1 MMKKL
6 YKYSAI
12 AAVLMSASLA
22 SCNHEEADIFD
33 QSAAHRTEEA
43 RKMYKDILLDKGGK
57 WQMEYFTTEEEHG
70 YVYLFTFRNDGTVTI
85 SGNNEFI
92 SKLTNIDSNTPS
104 YGSETS
110 LWTILSD
117 NGPVLS
123 FNSYNRIFHLFADP
137 EDIPGTERDE
147 QGYGHKGDYEFDLM
161 KYSNDT
167 LYIEGK
173 KNGAEIIMTRIAPE
187 TDDETYL
194 NEVVALADS
203 FFNAKIPTVY
213 VNLPGG
219 YRHVVLDGAS
229 QLPKFY
235 PETGDYISE
244 WEGRNAII
252 THDGFTLGHPLSL
265 RDSIDG
271 NDYSI
276 QHFIRQKDG
285 SLLCTDDNRITITAD
300 ALSKVATDRKLTWR
314 VDGGKSK
321 GELGTLF
328 NSITKEM
335 KAYNGSSL
343 NYANFGYTSYKET
356 DYFNTLFVY
365 IKMKQAGRFSV
376 ITFPYEVSV
385 IDKETFKVTFLTD
398 QFDKNTLV
406 YLSKCP
412 SLQAFVNKM
421 GSITLKCSSSSV
433 LAPITMVET
442 DAADAS
448 SYLVLNVQ

>member
-6 YKYSAI
+6 YKFSAI

-33 QSAAHRTEEA
+33 QNAAHRTEEA
-43 RKMYKDILLDKGGK
+43 RKMYKEILLDKGGK

-85 SGNNEFI
+85 SGNNEYI
-92 SKLTNIDSNTPS
+92 TKLTNIDSNVPS

-110 LWTILSD
+110 MWTILSD

-123 FNSYNRIFHLFADP
+123 FNSYNTIFHLFATP

-147 QGYGHKGDYEFDLM
+147 QGYGHSGDYEFDLM
-161 KYSNDT
+161 KFSNDT
-167 LYIEGK
+167 LYLEGK

-187 TDDETYL
+187 TDDKTYL

-203 FFNAKIPTVY
+203 FFNAKVPAVY

-219 YRHVVLDGAS
+219 YRHVVLDGAT

-235 PETGDYISE
+235 PETGDYITE
-244 WEGRNAII
+244 YVGRNAII
-252 THDGFTLGHPLSL
+252 THDGFTLGKPLTL

-271 NDYSI
+271 NDYTI

-300 ALSKVATDRKLTWR
+300 ALNKVVGDERLLWR
-314 VDGGKSK
+314 VNAADCK
-321 GELGTLF
+321 GELGTAFAGLNTGF
-328 NSITKEM
+328 

-343 NYANFGYTSYKET
+343 VHFNIGLNVLNNTKSPYTMVVRIKTKRGSYLNMSVPYTVEYIGKDEIK
-356 DYFNTLFVY
+356 FVLGEMDSN
-365 IKMKQAGRFSV
+365 MK
-376 ITFPYEVSV
+376 TF
-385 IDKETFKVTFLTD
+385 IDKVPAFQTMMNKLASSTF
-398 QFDKNTLV
+398 
-406 YLSKCP
+406 
-412 SLQAFVNKM
+412 
-421 GSITLKCSSSSV
+421 KCSSNSLIAPVNMVLTDSS
-433 LAPITMVET
+433 
-442 DAADAS
+442 DAS
-448 SYLVLNVQ
+448 SALGISIQ

>member
-6 YKYSAI
+6 YKFSAI

-33 QSAAHRTEEA
+33 QNAAHRTEEA
-43 RKMYKDILLDKGGK
+43 RKMYKEILLDKGGK

-85 SGNNEFI
+85 SGNNEYI
-92 SKLTNIDSNTPS
+92 TKLTNIDSNVPS

-110 LWTILSD
+110 MWTILSD

-123 FNSYNRIFHLFADP
+123 FNSYNTIFHLFATP

-147 QGYGHKGDYEFDLM
+147 QGYGHSGDYEFDLM
-161 KYSNDT
+161 KFSNDT
-167 LYIEGK
+167 LYLEGK

-203 FFNAKIPTVY
+203 FFNAKVPAVY

-219 YRHVVLDGAS
+219 YRHVVLDGDT

-235 PETGDYISE
+235 PETGDYITE
-244 WEGRNAII
+244 YVGRNAII
-252 THDGFTLGHPLSL
+252 THDGFTLGKPLTL

-271 NDYSI
+271 NDYTI

-300 ALSKVATDRKLTWR
+300 ALNKVVGDERLLWR
-314 VDGGKSK
+314 VNAADCK
-321 GELGTLF
+321 GELGTAFAGLNTGF
-328 NSITKEM
+328 

-343 NYANFGYTSYKET
+343 VHFNIGLNVLNNTKSPYTMVVRIKTKRGSYLNMSVPYTVEYIGKDEIK
-356 DYFNTLFVY
+356 FVLGEMDSN
-365 IKMKQAGRFSV
+365 MK
-376 ITFPYEVSV
+376 TF
-385 IDKETFKVTFLTD
+385 IDKVPAFKTMMNKLASSTF
-398 QFDKNTLV
+398 
-406 YLSKCP
+406 
-412 SLQAFVNKM
+412 
-421 GSITLKCSSSSV
+421 KCSSNSLIAPVNMVLTDSS
-433 LAPITMVET
+433 
-442 DAADAS
+442 DAS
-448 SYLVLNVQ
+448 SALGISIQ

>member
-6 YKYSAI
+6 YKFSAI

-33 QSAAHRTEEA
+33 SSAAHRTEEA
-43 RKMYKDILLDKGGK
+43 RKMYNEILLDKGGK
-57 WQMEYFTTEEEHG
+57 WQMEYFTTEQEHG
-70 YVYLFTFRNDGTVTI
+70 YVYLFTFRKDGTVTI
-85 SGNNEFI
+85 SGNNEYI
-92 SKLTNIDSNTPS
+92 TKLTNIDSNVPS

-110 LWTILSD
+110 MWTVLSD

-123 FNSYNRIFHLFADP
+123 FNSYNTIFHLFATP

-147 QGYGHKGDYEFDLM
+147 QGYGHSGDYEFDLM

-167 LYIEGK
+167 LYLEGK

-203 FFNAKIPTVY
+203 FFNAKVPAVY

-219 YRHVVLDGAS
+219 YRHVVLDGAT

-235 PETGDYISE
+235 PETGDYITE
-244 WEGRNAII
+244 YVGRNAII
-252 THDGFTLGHPLSL
+252 THDGFTLGKPLTL

-271 NDYSI
+271 NDYTI

-300 ALSKVATDRKLTWR
+300 ALNKVVGDERLLWR
-314 VDGGKSK
+314 VNAADCK
-321 GELGTLF
+321 GELGTAFAGLNTGF
-328 NSITKEM
+328 

-343 NYANFGYTSYKET
+343 VHFNIGLNVLNNTKSPYTMVVRIKTKRGSYLNMSVPYNVEYTGKDEIK
-356 DYFNTLFVY
+356 FVLGEMDNN
-365 IKMKQAGRFSV
+365 MK
-376 ITFPYEVSV
+376 TF
-385 IDKETFKVTFLTD
+385 IDKVPAFKTMMDKLASSTF
-398 QFDKNTLV
+398 
-406 YLSKCP
+406 
-412 SLQAFVNKM
+412 
-421 GSITLKCSSSSV
+421 KCSSNSLIAPVNMV
-433 LAPITMVET
+433 LT
-442 DAADAS
+442 DTSDAS
-448 SYLVLNVQ
+448 SALGISIQ

>member
-6 YKYSAI
+6 YKFSAI

-33 QSAAHRTEEA
+33 QNAAHRTEEA
-43 RKMYKDILLDKGGK
+43 RKMYKEILLDKGGK

-85 SGNNEFI
+85 SGNNEYI
-92 SKLTNIDSNTPS
+92 TKLTNIDSNVPS

-110 LWTILSD
+110 MWTILSD

-123 FNSYNRIFHLFADP
+123 FNSYNTIFHLFATP
-137 EDIPGTERDE
+137 EDIPGTERNE
-147 QGYGHKGDYEFDLM
+147 QGYGHSGDYEFDLM
-161 KYSNDT
+161 KFSNDT
-167 LYIEGK
+167 LYLEGK

-187 TDDETYL
+187 TDDKTYL

-203 FFNAKIPTVY
+203 FFNAKVPAVY

-219 YRHVVLDGAS
+219 YRHVVLDGAT

-235 PETGDYISE
+235 PETGDYITE
-244 WEGRNAII
+244 YVGRNAII
-252 THDGFTLGHPLSL
+252 THDGFTLGKPLTL

-271 NDYSI
+271 NDYTI

-300 ALSKVATDRKLTWR
+300 ALNKVVGDERLLWR
-314 VDGGKSK
+314 VNAADCK
-321 GELGTLF
+321 GELGTAFAGLNTGF
-328 NSITKEM
+328 

-343 NYANFGYTSYKET
+343 VHFNIGLNVLNNTKSPYTMVVRIKTKRGSYLNMSVPYTVEYTGKDEIK
-356 DYFNTLFVY
+356 FVLGEMDNN
-365 IKMKQAGRFSV
+365 MK
-376 ITFPYEVSV
+376 TF
-385 IDKETFKVTFLTD
+385 IDKVPAFKTMMNKLASSTF
-398 QFDKNTLV
+398 
-406 YLSKCP
+406 
-412 SLQAFVNKM
+412 
-421 GSITLKCSSSSV
+421 KCSSNSLIAPVNMVLTDSS
-433 LAPITMVET
+433 
-442 DAADAS
+442 DAS
-448 SYLVLNVQ
+448 SALGISIQ

>member
-6 YKYSAI
+6 YKFSAI

-33 QSAAHRTEEA
+33 QNAAHRTEEA
-43 RKMYKDILLDKGGK
+43 RKMYKEILLDKGGK

-85 SGNNEFI
+85 SGNNEYI
-92 SKLTNIDSNTPS
+92 TKLTNIDSNVPS

-110 LWTILSD
+110 MWTILSD

-123 FNSYNRIFHLFADP
+123 FNSYNTIFHLFATP

-147 QGYGHKGDYEFDLM
+147 QGYGHSGDYEFDLM

-167 LYIEGK
+167 LYLEGK

-203 FFNAKIPTVY
+203 FFNAKIPAVY

-219 YRHVVLDGAS
+219 YRYVVLDGATL
-229 QLPKFY
+229 LPKFY
-235 PETGDYISE
+235 PETGDYITE
-244 WEGRNAII
+244 YVGRNAII
-252 THDGFTLGHPLSL
+252 THDGFTLGKPLTL

-271 NDYSI
+271 NDYTI

-300 ALSKVATDRKLTWR
+300 ALNKVVGDERLLWR
-314 VDGGKSK
+314 VDAADCK
-321 GELGTLF
+321 GELGTAFAGLNTGF
-328 NSITKEM
+328 

-343 NYANFGYTSYKET
+343 VHFNIGLNVLNNTKSPYTMVVRIKTKRGSYLNMSVPYTVEYIGKDEIK
-356 DYFNTLFVY
+356 FVLGEMDSN
-365 IKMKQAGRFSV
+365 MK
-376 ITFPYEVSV
+376 TF
-385 IDKETFKVTFLTD
+385 IDKVPAFKTMMNKLASSTF
-398 QFDKNTLV
+398 
-406 YLSKCP
+406 
-412 SLQAFVNKM
+412 
-421 GSITLKCSSSSV
+421 KCSSNSLIAPVNMV
-433 LAPITMVET
+433 LT
-442 DAADAS
+442 DSGDAS
-448 SYLVLNVQ
+448 SALGISIQ

>member
-6 YKYSAI
+6 YKFSAI

-33 QSAAHRTEEA
+33 QNAAHRTEEA
-43 RKMYKDILLDKGGK
+43 RKMYKEILLDKGGK

-85 SGNNEFI
+85 SGNNEYI
-92 SKLTNIDSNTPS
+92 TKLTNIDSNVPS

-110 LWTILSD
+110 MWTILSD

-123 FNSYNRIFHLFADP
+123 FNSYNTIFHLFATP

-147 QGYGHKGDYEFDLM
+147 QGYGHSGDYEFDLM
-161 KYSNDT
+161 KFSNDT
-167 LYIEGK
+167 LYLEGK

-187 TDDETYL
+187 TDDKTYL

-203 FFNAKIPTVY
+203 FFNAKVPAVY

-219 YRHVVLDGAS
+219 YRHVVLDGAT

-235 PETGDYISE
+235 PETGDYITE
-244 WEGRNAII
+244 YVGRNAII
-252 THDGFTLGHPLSL
+252 THDGFTLGKPLTL

-271 NDYSI
+271 NDYTI

-300 ALSKVATDRKLTWR
+300 ALNKVVGDERLLWR
-314 VDGGKSK
+314 VNAADCK
-321 GELGTLF
+321 GELGTAFAGLNTGF
-328 NSITKEM
+328 

-343 NYANFGYTSYKET
+343 VHFNIGLNVLNNTKSPYTMVVRIKTKRGSYLNMSVPYTVEYTGKDEIK
-356 DYFNTLFVY
+356 FVLGEMDSN
-365 IKMKQAGRFSV
+365 MK
-376 ITFPYEVSV
+376 TF
-385 IDKETFKVTFLTD
+385 IDKVPAFQTMMNKLASSTF
-398 QFDKNTLV
+398 
-406 YLSKCP
+406 
-412 SLQAFVNKM
+412 
-421 GSITLKCSSSSV
+421 KCSSNSLIAPVNMVLTDSS
-433 LAPITMVET
+433 
-442 DAADAS
+442 DAS
-448 SYLVLNVQ
+448 SALGISIQ

>member
-6 YKYSAI
+6 YKFSAI

-33 QSAAHRTEEA
+33 QNAAHRTEEA
-43 RKMYKDILLDKGGK
+43 RKMYKEILLDKGGK

-85 SGNNEFI
+85 SGNNEYI
-92 SKLTNIDSNTPS
+92 TKLTNIDSNVPS

-110 LWTILSD
+110 MWTILSD

-123 FNSYNRIFHLFADP
+123 FNSYNTIFHLFATP

-147 QGYGHKGDYEFDLM
+147 QGYGHSGDYEFDLM
-161 KYSNDT
+161 KFSNDT
-167 LYIEGK
+167 LYLEGK

-187 TDDETYL
+187 IDDETYL
-194 NEVVALADS
+194 NEVVALAYS
-203 FFNAKIPTVY
+203 FFNAKVPAVY

-219 YRHVVLDGAS
+219 YRHVVLDGAT

-235 PETGDYISE
+235 PETGDYITE
-244 WEGRNAII
+244 YVGRNAII
-252 THDGFTLGHPLSL
+252 THDGFTLGKPLTL

-271 NDYSI
+271 NDYTI

-300 ALSKVATDRKLTWR
+300 ALNKVVGDERLLWR
-314 VDGGKSK
+314 VNAADCK
-321 GELGTLF
+321 GELGTAFAGLNTGF
-328 NSITKEM
+328 

-343 NYANFGYTSYKET
+343 VHFNIGLNVLNNTKSPYTMVVRIKTKRGSYLNMSVPYTVEYIGKDEIK
-356 DYFNTLFVY
+356 FVLGEMDSN
-365 IKMKQAGRFSV
+365 MK
-376 ITFPYEVSV
+376 TF
-385 IDKETFKVTFLTD
+385 IDKVPAFQTMMNKLASSTF
-398 QFDKNTLV
+398 
-406 YLSKCP
+406 
-412 SLQAFVNKM
+412 
-421 GSITLKCSSSSV
+421 KCSSNSLIAPVNMVLTDSS
-433 LAPITMVET
+433 
-442 DAADAS
+442 DAS
-448 SYLVLNVQ
+448 SALGISIQ

>member
-1 MMKKL
+1 MKKL
-6 YKYSAI
+6 YKFSAI

-85 SGNNEFI
+85 SGNNEYI
-92 SKLTNIDSNTPS
+92 SKLTDIDAAYPTF
-104 YGSETS
+104 GSETS

-123 FNSYNRIFHLFADP
+123 FNSYNPIFHLFADP
-137 EDIPGTERDE
+137 EDIPDTERDE
-147 QGYGHKGDYEFDLM
+147 QGYGHSGDYEFDLM

-167 LYIEGK
+167 IYLEGK
-173 KNGAEIIMTRIAPE
+173 KNGADIIMTRIAPE
-187 TDDETYL
+187 TDDKTYL

-203 FFNAKIPTVY
+203 FFNAKVPAVY

-219 YRHVVLDGAS
+219 YRHVVLDGAT

-235 PETGDYISE
+235 PETGDYITE
-244 WEGRNAII
+244 YVGRNAII
-252 THDGFTLGHPLSL
+252 THDGFTLGKPLTL

-271 NDYSI
+271 NDYTI

-300 ALSKVATDRKLTWR
+300 ALNKVVGDERLLWR
-314 VDGGKSK
+314 VNAADCK
-321 GELGTLF
+321 GELGTAFAGLNTGF
-328 NSITKEM
+328 

-343 NYANFGYTSYKET
+343 VHFNIGLNVLNNTKSPYTMVVRIKTKRGSYLNMSVPYTVEYIGKDEIK
-356 DYFNTLFVY
+356 FVLGEMDSN
-365 IKMKQAGRFSV
+365 MK
-376 ITFPYEVSV
+376 TF
-385 IDKETFKVTFLTD
+385 IDKVPAFKTMMNKLASSTF
-398 QFDKNTLV
+398 
-406 YLSKCP
+406 
-412 SLQAFVNKM
+412 
-421 GSITLKCSSSSV
+421 KCSSNSLIAPVNMVLTDSS
-433 LAPITMVET
+433 
-442 DAADAS
+442 DAS
-448 SYLVLNVQ
+448 SALGISIQ

>member
-6 YKYSAI
+6 YKFSAI

-33 QSAAHRTEEA
+33 QNAAHRTEEA
-43 RKMYKDILLDKGGK
+43 RKMYKEILLDKGGK

-85 SGNNEFI
+85 SGNNEYI
-92 SKLTNIDSNTPS
+92 TKLTNIDSNVPS

-110 LWTILSD
+110 MWTILSD

-123 FNSYNRIFHLFADP
+123 FNSYNTIFHLFATP

-147 QGYGHKGDYEFDLM
+147 QGYGHSGDYEFDLM
-161 KYSNDT
+161 KFSNDT
-167 LYIEGK
+167 LYLEGK

-203 FFNAKIPTVY
+203 FFNAKIPAVY

-219 YRHVVLDGAS
+219 YRHVVLDGAT

-235 PETGDYISE
+235 PETGDYITE
-244 WEGRNAII
+244 YVGRNAII
-252 THDGFTLGHPLSL
+252 THDGFTLGKPLTL

-271 NDYSI
+271 NDYTI

-300 ALSKVATDRKLTWR
+300 ALNKVVGDERLLWR
-314 VDGGKSK
+314 VNAADCK
-321 GELGTLF
+321 GELGTAFAGLNTGF
-328 NSITKEM
+328 

-343 NYANFGYTSYKET
+343 V
-356 DYFNTLFVY
+356 YFNIGLNVLNNTKSPYTMVVRIKTKRGSYLNMSVPYTVEYIGKDEIKFVLGEMDSN
-365 IKMKQAGRFSV
+365 MK
-376 ITFPYEVSV
+376 TF
-385 IDKETFKVTFLTD
+385 IDKVPAFKTMMNKLASSTF
-398 QFDKNTLV
+398 
-406 YLSKCP
+406 
-412 SLQAFVNKM
+412 
-421 GSITLKCSSSSV
+421 KCSSNSLIAPVNMVLTDSS
-433 LAPITMVET
+433 
-442 DAADAS
+442 DAS
-448 SYLVLNVQ
+448 SALGISIQ

>member
-6 YKYSAI
+6 YKFSAI

-33 QSAAHRTEEA
+33 QNAAHRTEEA
-43 RKMYKDILLDKGGK
+43 RKMYKEILLDKGGK

-85 SGNNEFI
+85 SGNNEYI
-92 SKLTNIDSNTPS
+92 TKLTNIDSNVPS

-110 LWTILSD
+110 MWTLLSD

-123 FNSYNRIFHLFADP
+123 FNSYNTIFHLFATP

-147 QGYGHKGDYEFDLM
+147 QGYGHSGDYEFDLM

-167 LYIEGK
+167 LYLEGK

-203 FFNAKIPTVY
+203 FFNAKVPAVY

-219 YRHVVLDGAS
+219 YRHVVLDGAT

-235 PETGDYISE
+235 PETGDYITE
-244 WEGRNAII
+244 YVGRNAII
-252 THDGFTLGHPLSL
+252 THDGFTLGKPLTL

-271 NDYSI
+271 NDYTI

-300 ALSKVATDRKLTWR
+300 ALNKVVGDERLLWR
-314 VDGGKSK
+314 VNAADCK
-321 GELGTLF
+321 GELGTAFAGLNTGF
-328 NSITKEM
+328 

-343 NYANFGYTSYKET
+343 VHFNIGLNVLNNTKSPYTMVVRIKTKRGSYLNMSVPYTVEYIGKDEIK
-356 DYFNTLFVY
+356 FVLGEMDNN
-365 IKMKQAGRFSV
+365 MK
-376 ITFPYEVSV
+376 TF
-385 IDKETFKVTFLTD
+385 IDKVPAFKTMMNKLASSTF
-398 QFDKNTLV
+398 
-406 YLSKCP
+406 
-412 SLQAFVNKM
+412 
-421 GSITLKCSSSSV
+421 KCSSNSLIAPVNMV
-433 LAPITMVET
+433 LT
-442 DAADAS
+442 DSGDAS
-448 SYLVLNVQ
+448 SALGISIQ

>member
-6 YKYSAI
+6 YKFSAI

-33 QSAAHRTEEA
+33 QNAAHRTEEA
-43 RKMYKDILLDKGGK
+43 RKMYKEILLDKGGK

-85 SGNNEFI
+85 SGNNEYI
-92 SKLTNIDSNTPS
+92 TKLTNIDSNVPS

-110 LWTILSD
+110 MWTILSD

-123 FNSYNRIFHLFADP
+123 FNSYNTIFHLFATP

-147 QGYGHKGDYEFDLM
+147 QGYGHSGDYEFDLM
-161 KYSNDT
+161 KFSNDT
-167 LYIEGK
+167 LYLEGK

-187 TDDETYL
+187 TDDKTYL

-203 FFNAKIPTVY
+203 FFNAKVPAVY

-219 YRHVVLDGAS
+219 YRHVVLDGAT

-235 PETGDYISE
+235 PETGDYITE
-244 WEGRNAII
+244 YVGRNAII
-252 THDGFTLGHPLSL
+252 THDGFTLGKPLTL

-271 NDYSI
+271 NDYTI

-300 ALSKVATDRKLTWR
+300 ALNKVVGDERLLWR
-314 VDGGKSK
+314 VNAADCK
-321 GELGTLF
+321 GELGTAFAGLNTGF
-328 NSITKEM
+328 

-343 NYANFGYTSYKET
+343 VHFNIGLNVLNNTKSPYTMVVRIKTKRGSYLNMSVPYTVEYIGKDEIK
-356 DYFNTLFVY
+356 FVLGEMDNN
-365 IKMKQAGRFSV
+365 MK
-376 ITFPYEVSV
+376 TF
-385 IDKETFKVTFLTD
+385 IDKVPAFKTMMNKLASSTF
-398 QFDKNTLV
+398 
-406 YLSKCP
+406 
-412 SLQAFVNKM
+412 
-421 GSITLKCSSSSV
+421 KCSSNSLIAPVNMVLTDSS
-433 LAPITMVET
+433 
-442 DAADAS
+442 DAS
-448 SYLVLNVQ
+448 SALGISIQ

>member
-6 YKYSAI
+6 YKFSAI

-33 QSAAHRTEEA
+33 QNAAHRTEEA
-43 RKMYKDILLDKGGK
+43 RKMYKEILLDKGGK

-85 SGNNEFI
+85 SGNNEYI
-92 SKLTNIDSNTPS
+92 TKLTNIDSNVPS

-110 LWTILSD
+110 MWTILSD

-123 FNSYNRIFHLFADP
+123 FNSYNTIFHLFATP

-147 QGYGHKGDYEFDLM
+147 QGYGHSGDYEFDLM
-161 KYSNDT
+161 KFSNDT
-167 LYIEGK
+167 LYLEGK
-173 KNGAEIIMTRIAPE
+173 KNGAEIIMTRIASE
-187 TDDETYL
+187 IDDETYL

-203 FFNAKIPTVY
+203 FFNAKVPAVY

-219 YRHVVLDGAS
+219 YRHVVLDGAT

-235 PETGDYISE
+235 PETGDYITE
-244 WEGRNAII
+244 YVGRNAII
-252 THDGFTLGHPLSL
+252 THDGFTLGKPLTL

-271 NDYSI
+271 NDYTI

-300 ALSKVATDRKLTWR
+300 ALNKVVGDERLLWR
-314 VDGGKSK
+314 VNAADCK
-321 GELGTLF
+321 GELGTAFAGLNTGF
-328 NSITKEM
+328 

-343 NYANFGYTSYKET
+343 VHFNIGLNVLNNTKSPYTMVVRIKTKRGSYLNMSVPYTVEYIGKDEIK
-356 DYFNTLFVY
+356 FVLGEMDSN
-365 IKMKQAGRFSV
+365 MK
-376 ITFPYEVSV
+376 TF
-385 IDKETFKVTFLTD
+385 IDKVPAFKTMMNKLASSTF
-398 QFDKNTLV
+398 
-406 YLSKCP
+406 
-412 SLQAFVNKM
+412 
-421 GSITLKCSSSSV
+421 KCSSNSLIAPVNMVLTDSS
-433 LAPITMVET
+433 
-442 DAADAS
+442 DAS
-448 SYLVLNVQ
+448 SALGISIQ

>member
-6 YKYSAI
+6 YKFSAI

-33 QSAAHRTEEA
+33 QNAAHRTEEA
-43 RKMYKDILLDKGGK
+43 RKMYKEILLDKGGK
-57 WQMEYFTTEEEHG
+57 WQMEYFTTEQEHG

-85 SGNNEFI
+85 SGNNEYI
-92 SKLTNIDSNTPS
+92 TKLTNIDSNVPS

-110 LWTILSD
+110 MWTILSD

-123 FNSYNRIFHLFADP
+123 FNSYNTIFHLFATP

-147 QGYGHKGDYEFDLM
+147 QGYGHSGDYEFDLM
-161 KYSNDT
+161 KFSNDT
-167 LYIEGK
+167 LYLEGK

-187 TDDETYL
+187 TDDKTYL

-203 FFNAKIPTVY
+203 FFNAKVPAVY

-219 YRHVVLDGAS
+219 YRHVVLDGAT

-235 PETGDYISE
+235 PETGDYITE
-244 WEGRNAII
+244 YVGRNAII
-252 THDGFTLGHPLSL
+252 THDGFTLGKPLTL

-271 NDYSI
+271 NDYTI

-300 ALSKVATDRKLTWR
+300 ALNKVVGDERLLWR
-314 VDGGKSK
+314 VNAADCK
-321 GELGTLF
+321 GELGTAFAGLNTGF
-328 NSITKEM
+328 

-343 NYANFGYTSYKET
+343 VHFNIGLNVLNNTKSPYTMVVRIKTKRGSYLNMSVPYTVEYIGKDEIK
-356 DYFNTLFVY
+356 FVLGEMDSN
-365 IKMKQAGRFSV
+365 MK
-376 ITFPYEVSV
+376 TF
-385 IDKETFKVTFLTD
+385 IDKVPAFQTMMNKLASSTF
-398 QFDKNTLV
+398 
-406 YLSKCP
+406 
-412 SLQAFVNKM
+412 
-421 GSITLKCSSSSV
+421 KCSSNSLIAPVNMVLTDSS
-433 LAPITMVET
+433 
-442 DAADAS
+442 DAS
-448 SYLVLNVQ
+448 SALGISIQ

>member
-6 YKYSAI
+6 YKFSAI

-33 QSAAHRTEEA
+33 QNAAHRTEEA
-43 RKMYKDILLDKGGK
+43 RKMYKEILLDKGGK

-85 SGNNEFI
+85 SGNNEYI
-92 SKLTNIDSNTPS
+92 TKLTNIDSNVPS

-110 LWTILSD
+110 MWTILSD

-123 FNSYNRIFHLFADP
+123 FNSYNTIFHLFATP

-147 QGYGHKGDYEFDLM
+147 QGYGHSGDYEFDLM

-167 LYIEGK
+167 LYLEGK

-203 FFNAKIPTVY
+203 FFNAKIPAVY

-219 YRHVVLDGAS
+219 YRHVVLDGAT

-235 PETGDYISE
+235 PETGDYITE
-244 WEGRNAII
+244 YVGRNAII
-252 THDGFTLGHPLSL
+252 THDGFTLGKPLTL

-271 NDYSI
+271 NDYTI

-285 SLLCTDDNRITITAD
+285 SLLCTDDKRITITAD
-300 ALSKVATDRKLTWR
+300 ALNKVVGDERLLWR
-314 VDGGKSK
+314 VDAADCK
-321 GELGTLF
+321 GELGTAFAGLNTGF
-328 NSITKEM
+328 

-343 NYANFGYTSYKET
+343 VHFNIGLNVLNNTKSPYTMVVRIKTKRGSYLNMSVPYTVEYIGKDEIK
-356 DYFNTLFVY
+356 FVLGEMDSN
-365 IKMKQAGRFSV
+365 MK
-376 ITFPYEVSV
+376 TF
-385 IDKETFKVTFLTD
+385 IDKVPAFKTMMNKLASSTF
-398 QFDKNTLV
+398 
-406 YLSKCP
+406 
-412 SLQAFVNKM
+412 
-421 GSITLKCSSSSV
+421 KCSSNSLIAPVNMV
-433 LAPITMVET
+433 LT
-442 DAADAS
+442 DSGDAS
-448 SYLVLNVQ
+448 SALGISIQ

>member
-6 YKYSAI
+6 YKFSAI

-33 QSAAHRTEEA
+33 QNAAHRTEEA
-43 RKMYKDILLDKGGK
+43 RKMYKEILLDKGGK

-70 YVYLFTFRNDGTVTI
+70 YVYLFSFRNDGTVTI
-85 SGNNEFI
+85 SGNNEYI
-92 SKLTNIDSNTPS
+92 TKLTNIDSNVPS

-110 LWTILSD
+110 MWTILSD

-123 FNSYNRIFHLFADP
+123 FNSYNTIFHLFATP

-147 QGYGHKGDYEFDLM
+147 QGYGHSGDYEFDLM
-161 KYSNDT
+161 KFSNDT
-167 LYIEGK
+167 LYLEGK

-187 TDDETYL
+187 IDDETYL

-203 FFNAKIPTVY
+203 FFNAKVPAVY

-219 YRHVVLDGAS
+219 YRHVVLDGAT

-235 PETGDYISE
+235 PETGDYITE
-244 WEGRNAII
+244 YVGRNAII
-252 THDGFTLGHPLSL
+252 THDGFTLGKPLTL

-271 NDYSI
+271 NDYTI

-300 ALSKVATDRKLTWR
+300 ALNKVVGDERLLWR
-314 VDGGKSK
+314 VNAADCK
-321 GELGTLF
+321 GELGTAFAGLNTGF
-328 NSITKEM
+328 

-343 NYANFGYTSYKET
+343 VHFNIGLNVLNNTKSPYTMVVRIKTKRGSYLNMSVPYTVEYIGKDEIK
-356 DYFNTLFVY
+356 FVLGEMDSN
-365 IKMKQAGRFSV
+365 MK
-376 ITFPYEVSV
+376 TF
-385 IDKETFKVTFLTD
+385 IDKVPAFKTMMNKLASSTF
-398 QFDKNTLV
+398 
-406 YLSKCP
+406 
-412 SLQAFVNKM
+412 
-421 GSITLKCSSSSV
+421 KCSSNSLIAPVNMVLTDSS
-433 LAPITMVET
+433 
-442 DAADAS
+442 DAS
-448 SYLVLNVQ
+448 SALGISIQ

>member
-6 YKYSAI
+6 YKFSAI
-12 AAVLMSASLA
+12 ATVLMSASLA

-33 QSAAHRTEEA
+33 QNAAHRTEEA
-43 RKMYKDILLDKGGK
+43 RKMYKEILLDKGGK

-85 SGNNEFI
+85 SGNNEYI
-92 SKLTNIDSNTPS
+92 TKLTNIDSNVPS

-110 LWTILSD
+110 MWTILSD

-123 FNSYNRIFHLFADP
+123 FNSYNTIFHLFATP

-147 QGYGHKGDYEFDLM
+147 QGYGHSGDYEFDLM
-161 KYSNDT
+161 KFSNDT
-167 LYIEGK
+167 LYLEGK

-187 TDDETYL
+187 TDDKTYL

-203 FFNAKIPTVY
+203 FFNAKVPAVY

-219 YRHVVLDGAS
+219 YRHVVLDGAT

-235 PETGDYISE
+235 PETGDYITE
-244 WEGRNAII
+244 YVGRNAII
-252 THDGFTLGHPLSL
+252 THDGFTLGKPLTL

-271 NDYSI
+271 NDYTI

-300 ALSKVATDRKLTWR
+300 ALNKVVGDERLLWR
-314 VDGGKSK
+314 VNAADCK
-321 GELGTLF
+321 GELGTAFAGLNTGF
-328 NSITKEM
+328 

-343 NYANFGYTSYKET
+343 VHFNIGLNVLNNTKSPYTMVVRIKTKRGSYLNMSVPYTVEYIGKDEIK
-356 DYFNTLFVY
+356 FVLGEMDNN
-365 IKMKQAGRFSV
+365 MK
-376 ITFPYEVSV
+376 TF
-385 IDKETFKVTFLTD
+385 IDKVPAFKTMMNKLASSTF
-398 QFDKNTLV
+398 
-406 YLSKCP
+406 
-412 SLQAFVNKM
+412 
-421 GSITLKCSSSSV
+421 KCSSNSLIAPVNMV
-433 LAPITMVET
+433 LT
-442 DAADAS
+442 DSGDAS
-448 SYLVLNVQ
+448 SALGISIQ

>member
-6 YKYSAI
+6 YKFSAI

-33 QSAAHRTEEA
+33 QNAAHRTEEA
-43 RKMYKDILLDKGGK
+43 RKMYKEILLDKGGK

-123 FNSYNRIFHLFADP
+123 FNSYNRIFHLFATP

-147 QGYGHKGDYEFDLM
+147 QGYGHSGDYEFDLM

-167 LYIEGK
+167 LYLEGK

-203 FFNAKIPTVY
+203 FFNAKVPAVY

-219 YRHVVLDGAS
+219 YRHVVLDGAT

-235 PETGDYISE
+235 PETGDYITE
-244 WEGRNAII
+244 YVGRNAII
-252 THDGFTLGHPLSL
+252 THDGFTLGKPLTL

-271 NDYSI
+271 NDYTI

-300 ALSKVATDRKLTWR
+300 ALNKVVGDERLLWR
-314 VDGGKSK
+314 VNAADCK
-321 GELGTLF
+321 GELGTAFAGLNTGF
-328 NSITKEM
+328 

-343 NYANFGYTSYKET
+343 V
-356 DYFNTLFVY
+356 YFNIGLNVLNNTKSPYTMVVRIKTKRGSYLNMSVPYTVEYIGKDEIKFVLGEMDNN
-365 IKMKQAGRFSV
+365 MK
-376 ITFPYEVSV
+376 TF
-385 IDKETFKVTFLTD
+385 IDKVPAFKTMMDKLASSTF
-398 QFDKNTLV
+398 
-406 YLSKCP
+406 
-412 SLQAFVNKM
+412 
-421 GSITLKCSSSSV
+421 KCSSNSLIAPVNMV
-433 LAPITMVET
+433 LT
-442 DAADAS
+442 DTSDAS
-448 SYLVLNVQ
+448 SALGISIQ

>member
-6 YKYSAI
+6 YKFSAI

-33 QSAAHRTEEA
+33 QNAAHRTEEA
-43 RKMYKDILLDKGGK
+43 RKMYKEILLDKGGK

-85 SGNNEFI
+85 SGNNEYI
-92 SKLTNIDSNTPS
+92 TKLTNIDSNVPS

-110 LWTILSD
+110 MWTILSD

-123 FNSYNRIFHLFADP
+123 FNSYNTIFHLFATP

-147 QGYGHKGDYEFDLM
+147 QGYGHSGDYEFDLM
-161 KYSNDT
+161 KFSNDT
-167 LYIEGK
+167 LYLEGK

-203 FFNAKIPTVY
+203 FFNAKVPAVY

-219 YRHVVLDGAS
+219 YRHVVLDGAT

-235 PETGDYISE
+235 PETGDYITE
-244 WEGRNAII
+244 YVGRNAII
-252 THDGFTLGHPLSL
+252 THDGFTLGKPLTL

-271 NDYSI
+271 NDYTI

-300 ALSKVATDRKLTWR
+300 ALNKVVGDERLLWR
-314 VDGGKSK
+314 VNAADCK
-321 GELGTLF
+321 GELGTAFAGLNTGF
-328 NSITKEM
+328 

-343 NYANFGYTSYKET
+343 VHFNIGLNVLNNTKSPYTMVVRIKTKRGSYLNMSVPYTVEYIGKDEIK
-356 DYFNTLFVY
+356 FVLGEMDSN
-365 IKMKQAGRFSV
+365 MK
-376 ITFPYEVSV
+376 TF
-385 IDKETFKVTFLTD
+385 IDKVPAFKTMMDKLASSTF
-398 QFDKNTLV
+398 
-406 YLSKCP
+406 
-412 SLQAFVNKM
+412 
-421 GSITLKCSSSSV
+421 KCSSNSLIAPVNMVLTDSS
-433 LAPITMVET
+433 
-442 DAADAS
+442 DAS
-448 SYLVLNVQ
+448 SALGISIQ

>member
-6 YKYSAI
+6 YKFSAI
-12 AAVLMSASLA
+12 ATVLMSASLA

-33 QSAAHRTEEA
+33 QNAAHRTEEA
-43 RKMYKDILLDKGGK
+43 RKMYKEILLDKGGK

-85 SGNNEFI
+85 SGNNEYI
-92 SKLTNIDSNTPS
+92 TKLTNIDSNVPS

-110 LWTILSD
+110 MWTILSD

-123 FNSYNRIFHLFADP
+123 FNSYNTIFHLFATP

-147 QGYGHKGDYEFDLM
+147 QGYGHSGDYEFDLM
-161 KYSNDT
+161 KFSNDT
-167 LYIEGK
+167 LYLEGK

-203 FFNAKIPTVY
+203 FFNAKVPAVY

-219 YRHVVLDGAS
+219 YRHVVLDGAT

-235 PETGDYISE
+235 PETGDYITE
-244 WEGRNAII
+244 YVGRNAII
-252 THDGFTLGHPLSL
+252 THDGFTLGKPLTL

-271 NDYSI
+271 NDYTI

-300 ALSKVATDRKLTWR
+300 ALNKVVGDERLLWR
-314 VDGGKSK
+314 VNAADCK
-321 GELGTLF
+321 GELGTAFAGLNTGF
-328 NSITKEM
+328 

-343 NYANFGYTSYKET
+343 VHFNIGLNVLNNTKSPYTMVVRIKTKRGSYLNMSVPYTVEYIGKDEIK
-356 DYFNTLFVY
+356 FVLGEMDSN
-365 IKMKQAGRFSV
+365 MK
-376 ITFPYEVSV
+376 TF
-385 IDKETFKVTFLTD
+385 IDKVPAFQTMMNKLASSTF
-398 QFDKNTLV
+398 
-406 YLSKCP
+406 
-412 SLQAFVNKM
+412 
-421 GSITLKCSSSSV
+421 KCSSNSLIAPVNMVLTDSS
-433 LAPITMVET
+433 
-442 DAADAS
+442 DAS
-448 SYLVLNVQ
+448 SALGISIQ

>member
-6 YKYSAI
+6 YKFSAI

-33 QSAAHRTEEA
+33 QNAAHRTEEA
-43 RKMYKDILLDKGGK
+43 RKMYKEILLDKGGK

-85 SGNNEFI
+85 SGNNEYI
-92 SKLTNIDSNTPS
+92 TKLTNIDSNVPS

-110 LWTILSD
+110 MWTILSD

-123 FNSYNRIFHLFADP
+123 FNSYNTIFHLFATP

-147 QGYGHKGDYEFDLM
+147 QGYGHSGDYEFDLM
-161 KYSNDT
+161 KFSNDT
-167 LYIEGK
+167 LYLEGK

-187 TDDETYL
+187 TDDKTYL

-203 FFNAKIPTVY
+203 FFNAKVPAVY

-219 YRHVVLDGAS
+219 YRHVVLDGAT

-235 PETGDYISE
+235 PETGDYITE
-244 WEGRNAII
+244 YVGRNAII
-252 THDGFTLGHPLSL
+252 THDGFTLGKPLTL

-271 NDYSI
+271 NDYTI

-300 ALSKVATDRKLTWR
+300 ALNKVVGDERLLWR
-314 VDGGKSK
+314 VNAADCK
-321 GELGTLF
+321 GELGTAFAGLNTGF
-328 NSITKEM
+328 

-343 NYANFGYTSYKET
+343 V
-356 DYFNTLFVY
+356 YFNIGLNVLNNTKSPYTMVVRIKTKRGSYLNMSVPYTVEYIGKDEIKFVLGEMDSN
-365 IKMKQAGRFSV
+365 MK
-376 ITFPYEVSV
+376 TF
-385 IDKETFKVTFLTD
+385 IDKVPAFKTMMNKLASSTF
-398 QFDKNTLV
+398 
-406 YLSKCP
+406 
-412 SLQAFVNKM
+412 
-421 GSITLKCSSSSV
+421 KCSSNSLIAPVNMV
-433 LAPITMVET
+433 LT
-442 DAADAS
+442 DSGDAS
-448 SYLVLNVQ
+448 SALGISIQ

>member
-6 YKYSAI
+6 YKFSAI

-33 QSAAHRTEEA
+33 QNAAHRTEEA
-43 RKMYKDILLDKGGK
+43 RKMYKEILLDKGGK

-85 SGNNEFI
+85 SGNNEYI
-92 SKLTNIDSNTPS
+92 TKLTNIDSNVPS

-110 LWTILSD
+110 MWTILSD

-123 FNSYNRIFHLFADP
+123 FNSYNTIFHLFATP

-147 QGYGHKGDYEFDLM
+147 QGYGHSGDYEFDLM
-161 KYSNDT
+161 KFSNDT
-167 LYIEGK
+167 LYLEGK

-203 FFNAKIPTVY
+203 FFNAKVPAVY

-219 YRHVVLDGAS
+219 YRHVVLDGAT

-235 PETGDYISE
+235 PETGDYITE
-244 WEGRNAII
+244 YVGRNAII
-252 THDGFTLGHPLSL
+252 THDGFTLGKPLTL

-271 NDYSI
+271 NDYTI

-300 ALSKVATDRKLTWR
+300 ALNKVVGDERLLWR
-314 VDGGKSK
+314 VNAADCK
-321 GELGTLF
+321 GELGTAFAGLNTGF
-328 NSITKEM
+328 

-343 NYANFGYTSYKET
+343 V
-356 DYFNTLFVY
+356 YFNIGLNVLNNTKSPYTMVVRIKTKRGSYLNMSVPYTVEYTGKDEIKFVLGEMDSN
-365 IKMKQAGRFSV
+365 MK
-376 ITFPYEVSV
+376 TF
-385 IDKETFKVTFLTD
+385 IDKVPAFQTMMNKLASSTF
-398 QFDKNTLV
+398 
-406 YLSKCP
+406 
-412 SLQAFVNKM
+412 
-421 GSITLKCSSSSV
+421 KCSSNSLIAPVNMVLTDSS
-433 LAPITMVET
+433 
-442 DAADAS
+442 DAS
-448 SYLVLNVQ
+448 SALGISIQ

>member
-6 YKYSAI
+6 YKFSAI

-43 RKMYKDILLDKGGK
+43 RKMYKEILLDKGGK

-85 SGNNEFI
+85 SGNNEYI
-92 SKLTNIDSNTPS
+92 TKLTNIDSNVPS

-110 LWTILSD
+110 MWTILSD

-123 FNSYNRIFHLFADP
+123 FNSYNTIFHLFATP

-147 QGYGHKGDYEFDLM
+147 QGYGHSGDYEFDLM
-161 KYSNDT
+161 KFSNDT
-167 LYIEGK
+167 LYLEGK

-187 TDDETYL
+187 TDDKTYL

-203 FFNAKIPTVY
+203 FFNAKVPAVY

-219 YRHVVLDGAS
+219 YRHVVLDGAT

-235 PETGDYISE
+235 PETGDYITE
-244 WEGRNAII
+244 YVGRNAII
-252 THDGFTLGHPLSL
+252 THDGFTLGKPLTL

-271 NDYSI
+271 NDYTI

-300 ALSKVATDRKLTWR
+300 ALNKVVGDERLLWR
-314 VDGGKSK
+314 VNAADCK
-321 GELGTLF
+321 GELGTAFAGLNTGF
-328 NSITKEM
+328 

-343 NYANFGYTSYKET
+343 VHFNIGLNVLNNTKSPYTMVVRIKTKRGSYLNMSVPYTVEYIGKDEIK
-356 DYFNTLFVY
+356 FVLGEMDSN
-365 IKMKQAGRFSV
+365 MK
-376 ITFPYEVSV
+376 TF
-385 IDKETFKVTFLTD
+385 IDKVPAFQTMMNKLASSTF
-398 QFDKNTLV
+398 
-406 YLSKCP
+406 
-412 SLQAFVNKM
+412 
-421 GSITLKCSSSSV
+421 KCSSNSLIAPVNMVLTDSS
-433 LAPITMVET
+433 
-442 DAADAS
+442 DAS
-448 SYLVLNVQ
+448 SALGISIQ

>member
-6 YKYSAI
+6 YKFSAI

-33 QSAAHRTEEA
+33 QNAAHRTEEA
-43 RKMYKDILLDKGGK
+43 RKMYKEILLDKGGK

-85 SGNNEFI
+85 SGNNEYI
-92 SKLTNIDSNTPS
+92 TKLTNIDSNVPS

-110 LWTILSD
+110 MWTILSD

-147 QGYGHKGDYEFDLM
+147 QGYGHSGDYEFDLM
-161 KYSNDT
+161 KFSNDT
-167 LYIEGK
+167 LYLEGK

-187 TDDETYL
+187 TDDKTYL

-203 FFNAKIPTVY
+203 FFNAKVPAVY

-219 YRHVVLDGAS
+219 YRHVVLDGAT

-235 PETGDYISE
+235 PETGDYITE
-244 WEGRNAII
+244 YVGRNAII
-252 THDGFTLGHPLSL
+252 THDGFTLGKPLTL

-271 NDYSI
+271 NDYTI

-300 ALSKVATDRKLTWR
+300 ALNKVVGDDRLLWR
-314 VDGGKSK
+314 VNAADCK
-321 GELGTLF
+321 GELGTAFAGLNTGF
-328 NSITKEM
+328 

-343 NYANFGYTSYKET
+343 VHFNIGLNVLNNTKSPYTMVVRIKTKRGSYLNMSVPYTVEYTGKDEIK
-356 DYFNTLFVY
+356 FVLGEMDSN
-365 IKMKQAGRFSV
+365 MK
-376 ITFPYEVSV
+376 TF
-385 IDKETFKVTFLTD
+385 IDKVPAFKTMMNKLASSTF
-398 QFDKNTLV
+398 
-406 YLSKCP
+406 
-412 SLQAFVNKM
+412 
-421 GSITLKCSSSSV
+421 KCSSNSLIAPVNMVLTDSS
-433 LAPITMVET
+433 
-442 DAADAS
+442 DAS
-448 SYLVLNVQ
+448 SALGISIQ

>member
-6 YKYSAI
+6 YKFSAI

-33 QSAAHRTEEA
+33 QNAAHRTEEA
-43 RKMYKDILLDKGGK
+43 RKMYKEILLDKGGK

-85 SGNNEFI
+85 SGNNEYI
-92 SKLTNIDSNTPS
+92 TKLTNIDSNVPS

-110 LWTILSD
+110 MWTILSD

-123 FNSYNRIFHLFADP
+123 FNSYNTIFHLFATP

-147 QGYGHKGDYEFDLM
+147 QGYGHSGDYEFDLM

-167 LYIEGK
+167 LYLEGK

-203 FFNAKIPTVY
+203 FFNAKIPAVY

-219 YRHVVLDGAS
+219 YRHVVLDGAT

-235 PETGDYISE
+235 PETGDYITE
-244 WEGRNAII
+244 YVGRNAII
-252 THDGFTLGHPLSL
+252 THDGFTLGKPLTL

-271 NDYSI
+271 NDYTI

-300 ALSKVATDRKLTWR
+300 ALNKVVGDERLLWR
-314 VDGGKSK
+314 VDAADCK
-321 GELGTLF
+321 GELGTAFAGLNTGF
-328 NSITKEM
+328 

-343 NYANFGYTSYKET
+343 VHFNIGLNVLNNTKSPYTMVVRIKTKRGSYLNMSVPYTVEYIGKDEIK
-356 DYFNTLFVY
+356 FVLGEMDSN
-365 IKMKQAGRFSV
+365 MK
-376 ITFPYEVSV
+376 TF
-385 IDKETFKVTFLTD
+385 IDKVPAFKTMMNKLASSTF
-398 QFDKNTLV
+398 
-406 YLSKCP
+406 
-412 SLQAFVNKM
+412 
-421 GSITLKCSSSSV
+421 KCSSNSLIAPVNMV
-433 LAPITMVET
+433 LT
-442 DAADAS
+442 DSGDAS
-448 SYLVLNVQ
+448 SALGISIQ

>member
-6 YKYSAI
+6 YKFSAI

-33 QSAAHRTEEA
+33 QNAAHRTEEA
-43 RKMYKDILLDKGGK
+43 RKMYKEILLDKGGK

-85 SGNNEFI
+85 SGNNEYI
-92 SKLTNIDSNTPS
+92 TKLTNIDSNVPS

-110 LWTILSD
+110 MWTVLSD

-123 FNSYNRIFHLFADP
+123 FNSYNTIFHLFATP

-147 QGYGHKGDYEFDLM
+147 QGYGHSGDYEFDLM
-161 KYSNDT
+161 KFSNDT
-167 LYIEGK
+167 LYLEGK

-203 FFNAKIPTVY
+203 FFNAKVPAVY

-219 YRHVVLDGAS
+219 YRHVVLDGAT

-235 PETGDYISE
+235 PETGDYITE
-244 WEGRNAII
+244 YVGRNAII
-252 THDGFTLGHPLSL
+252 THDGFTLGKPLTL

-271 NDYSI
+271 NDYTI

-300 ALSKVATDRKLTWR
+300 ALNKVVGDERLLWR
-314 VDGGKSK
+314 VNAADCK
-321 GELGTLF
+321 GELGTAFAGLNTGF
-328 NSITKEM
+328 

-343 NYANFGYTSYKET
+343 VHFNIGLNVLNNTKSPYTMVVRIKTKRGSYLNMSVPYTVEYTGKDEIK
-356 DYFNTLFVY
+356 FVLGEMDSN
-365 IKMKQAGRFSV
+365 MK
-376 ITFPYEVSV
+376 TF
-385 IDKETFKVTFLTD
+385 IDKVPAFKTMMNKLASSTF
-398 QFDKNTLV
+398 
-406 YLSKCP
+406 
-412 SLQAFVNKM
+412 
-421 GSITLKCSSSSV
+421 KCSSNSLIAPVNMV
-433 LAPITMVET
+433 LT
-442 DAADAS
+442 DSGDAS
-448 SYLVLNVQ
+448 SALGISIQ

>member
-6 YKYSAI
+6 YKFSAI
-12 AAVLMSASLA
+12 ASVLMSASLA

-43 RKMYKDILLDKGGK
+43 RKMYKEILLDKGGK
-57 WQMEYFTTEEEHG
+57 WQMEYFTTEQEHG

-85 SGNNEFI
+85 SGNNEYI
-92 SKLTNIDSNTPS
+92 TKLTNIDSNVPS

-110 LWTILSD
+110 MWTILSD

-123 FNSYNRIFHLFADP
+123 FNSYNTIFHLFATP

-147 QGYGHKGDYEFDLM
+147 QGYGHSGDYEFDLM
-161 KYSNDT
+161 KFSNDT
-167 LYIEGK
+167 LYLEGK

-187 TDDETYL
+187 TDDKTYL

-203 FFNAKIPTVY
+203 FFNAKVPAVY

-219 YRHVVLDGAS
+219 YRHVVLDGAT

-235 PETGDYISE
+235 PETGDYITE
-244 WEGRNAII
+244 YVGRNAII
-252 THDGFTLGHPLSL
+252 THDGFTLGKPLTL

-271 NDYSI
+271 NDYTI

-300 ALSKVATDRKLTWR
+300 ALNKVVGDERLLWR
-314 VDGGKSK
+314 VNAADCK
-321 GELGTLF
+321 GELGTAFAGLNTGF
-328 NSITKEM
+328 

-343 NYANFGYTSYKET
+343 V
-356 DYFNTLFVY
+356 YFNIGLNVLNNTKSPYTMVVRIKTKRGTYLNMSVPYNVEYIGKDEIKFVLGEMDSN
-365 IKMKQAGRFSV
+365 MK
-376 ITFPYEVSV
+376 TF
-385 IDKETFKVTFLTD
+385 IDKVPAFQTMMNKLASSTF
-398 QFDKNTLV
+398 
-406 YLSKCP
+406 
-412 SLQAFVNKM
+412 
-421 GSITLKCSSSSV
+421 KCSSNSLIAPVNMVLTDSS
-433 LAPITMVET
+433 
-442 DAADAS
+442 DAS
-448 SYLVLNVQ
+448 SALGISIQ

>member
-6 YKYSAI
+6 YKFSAI

-33 QSAAHRTEEA
+33 QNAAHRTEEA
-43 RKMYKDILLDKGGK
+43 RKMYKEILLDKGGK
-57 WQMEYFTTEEEHG
+57 WQMEYFTTEQEHG

-85 SGNNEFI
+85 SGNNEYI
-92 SKLTNIDSNTPS
+92 TKLTDIDSNVPS

-110 LWTILSD
+110 MWTILSD

-123 FNSYNRIFHLFADP
+123 FNSYNTIFHLFATP

-147 QGYGHKGDYEFDLM
+147 QGYGHSGDYEFDLM

-167 LYIEGK
+167 LYLEGK

-203 FFNAKIPTVY
+203 FFNAKIPAVY

-219 YRHVVLDGAS
+219 YRHVVLDGAT

-235 PETGDYISE
+235 PETGDYITEYVS
-244 WEGRNAII
+244 RNAII
-252 THDGFTLGHPLSL
+252 THDGFTLGKPLTL
-265 RDSIDG
+265 RDSING
-271 NDYSI
+271 NDYTI

-285 SLLCTDDNRITITAD
+285 ALLCTDDNRITITAD
-300 ALSKVATDRKLTWR
+300 ALNKVVGDERLLWR
-314 VDGGKSK
+314 VNAADCK
-321 GELGTLF
+321 GELGTSF
-328 NSITKEM
+328 AGINTGF

-343 NYANFGYTSYKET
+343 V
-356 DYFNTLFVY
+356 YFNIGLNVLNNTKSPYTMVVRIKTKRGSYLNMLVPYTVEYTGKDEIKFVLGEMDNN
-365 IKMKQAGRFSV
+365 MK
-376 ITFPYEVSV
+376 TF
-385 IDKETFKVTFLTD
+385 IDKVPAFKTMMNKLASSTF
-398 QFDKNTLV
+398 
-406 YLSKCP
+406 
-412 SLQAFVNKM
+412 
-421 GSITLKCSSSSV
+421 KCSSNSLIAPVNMV
-433 LAPITMVET
+433 LT
-442 DAADAS
+442 DSGDAS
-448 SYLVLNVQ
+448 SALGISIQ

>member
-6 YKYSAI
+6 YKFSAI

-33 QSAAHRTEEA
+33 QNAAHRTEEA
-43 RKMYKDILLDKGGK
+43 RKMYKEILLDKGGK

-85 SGNNEFI
+85 SGNNEYI
-92 SKLTNIDSNTPS
+92 TKLTNIDSNVPS

-110 LWTILSD
+110 MWTILSD

-123 FNSYNRIFHLFADP
+123 FNSYNTIFHLFATP
-137 EDIPGTERDE
+137 EDIPGTKRDE
-147 QGYGHKGDYEFDLM
+147 QGYGHSGDYEFDLM
-161 KYSNDT
+161 KFSNDT
-167 LYIEGK
+167 LYLEGK

-203 FFNAKIPTVY
+203 FFNAKVPAVY

-219 YRHVVLDGAS
+219 YRHVVLDGAT

-235 PETGDYISE
+235 PETGDYITE
-244 WEGRNAII
+244 YVGRNAII
-252 THDGFTLGHPLSL
+252 THDGFTLGKPLTL

-271 NDYSI
+271 NDYTI

-300 ALSKVATDRKLTWR
+300 ALNKVVGDERLLWR
-314 VDGGKSK
+314 VNAADCK
-321 GELGTLF
+321 GELGTAFAGLNTGF
-328 NSITKEM
+328 

-343 NYANFGYTSYKET
+343 V
-356 DYFNTLFVY
+356 YFNIGLNVLNNTKSPYTMVVRIKTKRGSYLNMSVPYTVEYTGKDEIKFVLGEMDSN
-365 IKMKQAGRFSV
+365 MK
-376 ITFPYEVSV
+376 TF
-385 IDKETFKVTFLTD
+385 IDKVPAFQTMMNKLASSTF
-398 QFDKNTLV
+398 
-406 YLSKCP
+406 
-412 SLQAFVNKM
+412 
-421 GSITLKCSSSSV
+421 KCSSNSLIAPVNMVLTDSS
-433 LAPITMVET
+433 
-442 DAADAS
+442 DAS
-448 SYLVLNVQ
+448 SALGISIQ

>member
-6 YKYSAI
+6 YKFSAI

-43 RKMYKDILLDKGGK
+43 RKMYIEILLDKGGK

-85 SGNNEFI
+85 SGNNEYI
-92 SKLTNIDSNTPS
+92 TKLTNIDSNVPS

-110 LWTILSD
+110 MWTILSD

-123 FNSYNRIFHLFADP
+123 FNSSNTIFDLFATP

-147 QGYGHKGDYEFDLM
+147 QGYGHSGDYEFDLM
-161 KYSNDT
+161 KFSNDT
-167 LYIEGK
+167 LYLEGK

-187 TDDETYL
+187 TDDKTYL

-203 FFNAKIPTVY
+203 FFNAKVPAVY

-219 YRHVVLDGAS
+219 YRHVVLDGAT

-235 PETGDYISE
+235 PETGDYITE
-244 WEGRNAII
+244 YVGRNAII
-252 THDGFTLGHPLSL
+252 THDGFTLGKPLTL

-271 NDYSI
+271 NDYTI

-300 ALSKVATDRKLTWR
+300 ALNKVVGDERLLWR
-314 VDGGKSK
+314 VNAADCK
-321 GELGTLF
+321 GELGTAFAGLNTGF
-328 NSITKEM
+328 

-343 NYANFGYTSYKET
+343 VHFNIGLNVLNNTKSPYTMVVRIKTKRGSYLNMSVPYTVEYIGKDEIK
-356 DYFNTLFVY
+356 FVLGEMDSN
-365 IKMKQAGRFSV
+365 MK
-376 ITFPYEVSV
+376 TF
-385 IDKETFKVTFLTD
+385 IDKVPAFQTMMNKLASSTF
-398 QFDKNTLV
+398 
-406 YLSKCP
+406 
-412 SLQAFVNKM
+412 
-421 GSITLKCSSSSV
+421 KCSSNSLIAPVNMVLTDSS
-433 LAPITMVET
+433 
-442 DAADAS
+442 DAS
-448 SYLVLNVQ
+448 SALGISIQ

>member
-6 YKYSAI
+6 YKFSAI

-33 QSAAHRTEEA
+33 QNAAHRTEEV
-43 RKMYKDILLDKGGK
+43 RKMYKEILLDKGGK

-85 SGNNEFI
+85 SGNNEYI
-92 SKLTNIDSNTPS
+92 TKLTNIDSNVPS

-110 LWTILSD
+110 MWTILSD

-123 FNSYNRIFHLFADP
+123 FNSYNTIFHLFATP

-147 QGYGHKGDYEFDLM
+147 QGYGHSGDYEFDLM
-161 KYSNDT
+161 KFSNDT
-167 LYIEGK
+167 LYLEGK

-187 TDDETYL
+187 TDDKTYL

-203 FFNAKIPTVY
+203 FFNAKVPAVY

-219 YRHVVLDGAS
+219 YRHVVLDGAT

-235 PETGDYISE
+235 PETGDYITE
-244 WEGRNAII
+244 YVGRNAII
-252 THDGFTLGHPLSL
+252 THDGFTLGKPLTL

-271 NDYSI
+271 NDYTI

-300 ALSKVATDRKLTWR
+300 ALNKVVGDERLLWR
-314 VDGGKSK
+314 VNAADCK
-321 GELGTLF
+321 GELGTAFAGLNTGF
-328 NSITKEM
+328 

-343 NYANFGYTSYKET
+343 VHFNIGLNVLNNTKSPYTMVVRIKTKRGSYLNMSVPYTVEYIGKDEIK
-356 DYFNTLFVY
+356 FVLGEMDSN
-365 IKMKQAGRFSV
+365 MK
-376 ITFPYEVSV
+376 TF
-385 IDKETFKVTFLTD
+385 IDKVPAFQTMMNKLASSTF
-398 QFDKNTLV
+398 
-406 YLSKCP
+406 
-412 SLQAFVNKM
+412 
-421 GSITLKCSSSSV
+421 KCSSNSLIAPVNMVLTDSS
-433 LAPITMVET
+433 
-442 DAADAS
+442 DAS
-448 SYLVLNVQ
+448 SALGISIQ

>member
-6 YKYSAI
+6 YKFSAI

-33 QSAAHRTEEA
+33 QNAAHRTEEA
-43 RKMYKDILLDKGGK
+43 RKMYKEILLDKGGK

-85 SGNNEFI
+85 SGNNEYI
-92 SKLTNIDSNTPS
+92 TKLTNIDSNVPS

-110 LWTILSD
+110 MWTILSD

-123 FNSYNRIFHLFADP
+123 FNSYNTIFHLFATP

-147 QGYGHKGDYEFDLM
+147 QGYGHSGDYEFDLM
-161 KYSNDT
+161 KFSNDT
-167 LYIEGK
+167 LYLEGK

-203 FFNAKIPTVY
+203 FFNAKVPAVY

-219 YRHVVLDGAS
+219 YRHVVLDGAT

-235 PETGDYISE
+235 PETGDYITE
-244 WEGRNAII
+244 YVGRNAII
-252 THDGFTLGHPLSL
+252 THDGFTLGKPLTL

-271 NDYSI
+271 NDYTI

-300 ALSKVATDRKLTWR
+300 ALNKVVGDERLLWR
-314 VDGGKSK
+314 VNAADCK
-321 GELGTLF
+321 GELGTAFAGLNTGF
-328 NSITKEM
+328 

-343 NYANFGYTSYKET
+343 VHFNIGLNVLNNTKSPYTMVVRIKTKRGSYLNMSVPYNVEYTGKDEIK
-356 DYFNTLFVY
+356 FVLGEMDNN
-365 IKMKQAGRFSV
+365 MK
-376 ITFPYEVSV
+376 TF
-385 IDKETFKVTFLTD
+385 IDKVPAFKTMMNKLASSTF
-398 QFDKNTLV
+398 
-406 YLSKCP
+406 
-412 SLQAFVNKM
+412 
-421 GSITLKCSSSSV
+421 KCSSNSLIAPVNMV
-433 LAPITMVET
+433 LT
-442 DAADAS
+442 DSGDAS
-448 SYLVLNVQ
+448 SALGISIQ

>member
-6 YKYSAI
+6 YKFSAI

-33 QSAAHRTEEA
+33 QNAAHRTEEA
-43 RKMYKDILLDKGGK
+43 RKMYKEILLDKGGK

-85 SGNNEFI
+85 SGNNEYI
-92 SKLTNIDSNTPS
+92 TKLTNIDSNVPS

-110 LWTILSD
+110 MWTILSD

-123 FNSYNRIFHLFADP
+123 FNSYNTIFHLFATP

-147 QGYGHKGDYEFDLM
+147 QGYGHSGDYEFDLM
-161 KYSNDT
+161 KFSNDT
-167 LYIEGK
+167 LYLEGK

-187 TDDETYL
+187 IDDETYL

-203 FFNAKIPTVY
+203 FFNAKVPAVY

-219 YRHVVLDGAS
+219 YRHVVLDGAT

-235 PETGDYISE
+235 PETGDYITE
-244 WEGRNAII
+244 YVGRNAII
-252 THDGFTLGHPLSL
+252 THDGFTLGKPLTL

-271 NDYSI
+271 NDYTI

-300 ALSKVATDRKLTWR
+300 ALNKVVGDERLLWR
-314 VDGGKSK
+314 VNAADCK
-321 GELGTLF
+321 GELGTAFAGLNTGF
-328 NSITKEM
+328 

-343 NYANFGYTSYKET
+343 VHFNIGLNVLNNTKSPYTMVVRIKTKRGSYLNMSVPYTVEYIGKDEIK
-356 DYFNTLFVY
+356 FVLGEMDSN
-365 IKMKQAGRFSV
+365 MK
-376 ITFPYEVSV
+376 TF
-385 IDKETFKVTFLTD
+385 IDKVPAFKTMMNKLASSTF
-398 QFDKNTLV
+398 
-406 YLSKCP
+406 
-412 SLQAFVNKM
+412 
-421 GSITLKCSSSSV
+421 KCSSNSLIAPVNMV
-433 LAPITMVET
+433 LT
-442 DAADAS
+442 DSGDAS
-448 SYLVLNVQ
+448 SALGISIQ

>member
-6 YKYSAI
+6 YKFSAI

-33 QSAAHRTEEA
+33 QNAAHRTEEA
-43 RKMYKDILLDKGGK
+43 RKMYKEILLDKGGK

-85 SGNNEFI
+85 SGNNEYI
-92 SKLTNIDSNTPS
+92 TKLTNIDSNVPS

-110 LWTILSD
+110 MWTILSD

-123 FNSYNRIFHLFADP
+123 FNSYNTIFHLFATP

-147 QGYGHKGDYEFDLM
+147 QGYGHSGDYEFDLM
-161 KYSNDT
+161 KFSNDT
-167 LYIEGK
+167 LYLEGK

-187 TDDETYL
+187 TDDKTYL

-203 FFNAKIPTVY
+203 FFNAKVPAVY

-219 YRHVVLDGAS
+219 YRHVVLDGAT

-235 PETGDYISE
+235 PETGDYITEYVS
-244 WEGRNAII
+244 RNAII
-252 THDGFTLGHPLSL
+252 THDGFTLGKPLTL

-271 NDYSI
+271 NDYTI

-285 SLLCTDDNRITITAD
+285 ALLCTDDNRITITAD
-300 ALSKVATDRKLTWR
+300 ALNKVVGDERLLWR
-314 VDGGKSK
+314 VNAADCK
-321 GELGTLF
+321 GELGTSF
-328 NSITKEM
+328 AGINTGF

-343 NYANFGYTSYKET
+343 V
-356 DYFNTLFVY
+356 YFNIGLNVLNNTKSPYTMVVRIKTKRGSYLNMSVPYTVEYTGKDEIKFVLGEMDSN
-365 IKMKQAGRFSV
+365 MK
-376 ITFPYEVSV
+376 TF
-385 IDKETFKVTFLTD
+385 IDKVPAFKTMMNKLASSTF
-398 QFDKNTLV
+398 
-406 YLSKCP
+406 
-412 SLQAFVNKM
+412 
-421 GSITLKCSSSSV
+421 KCSSNSLIAPVNMVLTDSS
-433 LAPITMVET
+433 
-442 DAADAS
+442 DAS
-448 SYLVLNVQ
+448 SALGISIQ

>member
-6 YKYSAI
+6 YKFSAI

-33 QSAAHRTEEA
+33 QNAAHRTEEA
-43 RKMYKDILLDKGGK
+43 RKMYKEILLDKGGK

-85 SGNNEFI
+85 SGNNEYI
-92 SKLTNIDSNTPS
+92 TKLTNIDSNVPS

-110 LWTILSD
+110 MWTILSD

-123 FNSYNRIFHLFADP
+123 FNSYNTIFHLFATP

-147 QGYGHKGDYEFDLM
+147 QGYGHSGDYEFDLM
-161 KYSNDT
+161 KFSNDT
-167 LYIEGK
+167 LYLEGK

-187 TDDETYL
+187 IDDETYL

-203 FFNAKIPTVY
+203 FFNAKVPAVY

-219 YRHVVLDGAS
+219 YRHVVLDGAT

-235 PETGDYISE
+235 PETGDYITE
-244 WEGRNAII
+244 YVGRNAII
-252 THDGFTLGHPLSL
+252 THDGFTLGKPLTL

-271 NDYSI
+271 NDYTI

-300 ALSKVATDRKLTWR
+300 ALNKVVGDERLLWR
-314 VDGGKSK
+314 VNAADCK
-321 GELGTLF
+321 GELGTAFAGLNTGF
-328 NSITKEM
+328 

-343 NYANFGYTSYKET
+343 VHFNIGLNVLNNTKSPYTMVVRIKTKRGSYLNMSVPYTVEYIGKDEIK
-356 DYFNTLFVY
+356 FVLGEMDSN
-365 IKMKQAGRFSV
+365 MK
-376 ITFPYEVSV
+376 TF
-385 IDKETFKVTFLTD
+385 IDKVPAFKTMMNKLASSTF
-398 QFDKNTLV
+398 
-406 YLSKCP
+406 
-412 SLQAFVNKM
+412 
-421 GSITLKCSSSSV
+421 KCSSNSLIAPVNMVLTDSS
-433 LAPITMVET
+433 
-442 DAADAS
+442 DAS
-448 SYLVLNVQ
+448 SALGIRIQ

>member
-6 YKYSAI
+6 YKFSAI

-33 QSAAHRTEEA
+33 QNAAHRTEEA
-43 RKMYKDILLDKGGK
+43 RKMYKEILLDKGGK

-85 SGNNEFI
+85 SGNNEYI
-92 SKLTNIDSNTPS
+92 TKLTNIDSNVPS

-110 LWTILSD
+110 MWTILSD

-123 FNSYNRIFHLFADP
+123 FNSYNTIFHLFATP

-147 QGYGHKGDYEFDLM
+147 QGYGHSGDYEFDLM
-161 KYSNDT
+161 KFSNDT
-167 LYIEGK
+167 LYLEGK

-203 FFNAKIPTVY
+203 FFNAKVPAVY

-219 YRHVVLDGAS
+219 YRHVVLDGAT

-235 PETGDYISE
+235 PETGDYITE
-244 WEGRNAII
+244 YVGRNAII
-252 THDGFTLGHPLSL
+252 THDGFTLGKPLTL

-271 NDYSI
+271 NDYTI

-300 ALSKVATDRKLTWR
+300 ALNKVVGDERLLWR
-314 VDGGKSK
+314 VNAADCK
-321 GELGTLF
+321 GELGTAFAGLNTGF
-328 NSITKEM
+328 

-343 NYANFGYTSYKET
+343 VH
-356 DYFNTLFVY
+356 FNIGLNVLNNT
-365 IKMKQAGRFSV
+365 KS
-376 ITFPYEVSV
+376 PY
-385 IDKETFKVTFLTD
+385 
-398 QFDKNTLV
+398 
-406 YLSKCP
+406 
-412 SLQAFVNKM
+412 
-421 GSITLKCSSSSV
+421 
-433 LAPITMVET
+433 TMVVRIKT
-442 DAADAS
+442 KRG
-448 SYLVLNVQ
+448 SYLNMSVP

>member
-6 YKYSAI
+6 YKFSAI

-33 QSAAHRTEEA
+33 QNAAHRTEEA
-43 RKMYKDILLDKGGK
+43 RKMYKEILLDKGGK

-85 SGNNEFI
+85 SGNNEYI
-92 SKLTNIDSNTPS
+92 TKLTNIDSNVPS

-110 LWTILSD
+110 MWTILSD

-123 FNSYNRIFHLFADP
+123 FNSYNTIFHLFATP

-147 QGYGHKGDYEFDLM
+147 QGYGHSGDYEFDLM
-161 KYSNDT
+161 KFSNDT
-167 LYIEGK
+167 LYLEGK

-187 TDDETYL
+187 TDDKTYL

-203 FFNAKIPTVY
+203 FFNAKVPAVY

-219 YRHVVLDGAS
+219 YRHVVLDGVT

-235 PETGDYISE
+235 PETGDYITE
-244 WEGRNAII
+244 YVGRNAII
-252 THDGFTLGHPLSL
+252 THDGFTLGKPLTL

-271 NDYSI
+271 NDYTI

-300 ALSKVATDRKLTWR
+300 ALNKVVGDERLLWR
-314 VDGGKSK
+314 VNAADCK
-321 GELGTLF
+321 GELGTAFAGLNTGF
-328 NSITKEM
+328 

-343 NYANFGYTSYKET
+343 VHFNIGLNVLNNTKSPYTMVVRIKTKRGSYLNMSVPYTVEYIGKDEIK
-356 DYFNTLFVY
+356 FVLGEMDSN
-365 IKMKQAGRFSV
+365 MK
-376 ITFPYEVSV
+376 TF
-385 IDKETFKVTFLTD
+385 IDKVPAFKTMMNKLASSTF
-398 QFDKNTLV
+398 
-406 YLSKCP
+406 
-412 SLQAFVNKM
+412 
-421 GSITLKCSSSSV
+421 KCSSNSLIAPVNMVLTDSS
-433 LAPITMVET
+433 
-442 DAADAS
+442 DAS
-448 SYLVLNVQ
+448 SALGISIQ

>member
-6 YKYSAI
+6 YKFSAI

-33 QSAAHRTEEA
+33 QNAAHRTEEA
-43 RKMYKDILLDKGGK
+43 RKMYKEILLDKGGK

-85 SGNNEFI
+85 SGNNEYI
-92 SKLTNIDSNTPS
+92 TKLTNIDSNVPS

-110 LWTILSD
+110 MWTILSD

-123 FNSYNRIFHLFADP
+123 FNSYNTIFHLFATP

-147 QGYGHKGDYEFDLM
+147 QGYGHSGDYEFDLM
-161 KYSNDT
+161 KFSNDT
-167 LYIEGK
+167 LYLEGK

-203 FFNAKIPTVY
+203 FFNAKVPAVY

-219 YRHVVLDGAS
+219 YRHVVLDGAT

-235 PETGDYISE
+235 PETGDYITE
-244 WEGRNAII
+244 YVGRNAII
-252 THDGFTLGHPLSL
+252 THDGFTLGKPLTL

-271 NDYSI
+271 NDYTI

-300 ALSKVATDRKLTWR
+300 ALNKVVGDERLLWR
-314 VDGGKSK
+314 VNAADCK
-321 GELGTLF
+321 GELGTAFAGLNTGF
-328 NSITKEM
+328 

-343 NYANFGYTSYKET
+343 VHFNIGLNVLNNTKSPYTMVVRIKTKRGSYLNMSVPYTVEYIGKDEIK
-356 DYFNTLFVY
+356 FVLGEMDNN
-365 IKMKQAGRFSV
+365 MK
-376 ITFPYEVSV
+376 TF
-385 IDKETFKVTFLTD
+385 IDKVPAFKTMMNKLASSTF
-398 QFDKNTLV
+398 
-406 YLSKCP
+406 
-412 SLQAFVNKM
+412 
-421 GSITLKCSSSSV
+421 KCSSNSLIAPVNMVLTDSS
-433 LAPITMVET
+433 
-442 DAADAS
+442 DAS
-448 SYLVLNVQ
+448 SALGISIQ

>member
-6 YKYSAI
+6 YKFSAI

-33 QSAAHRTEEA
+33 QNAAHRTEEA
-43 RKMYKDILLDKGGK
+43 RKMYKEILLDKGGK

-85 SGNNEFI
+85 SGNNEYI
-92 SKLTNIDSNTPS
+92 TKLTNIDSNVPS

-110 LWTILSD
+110 MWTILSD

-123 FNSYNRIFHLFADP
+123 FNSYNTIFHIFATP

-147 QGYGHKGDYEFDLM
+147 QGYGHSGDYEFDLM
-161 KYSNDT
+161 KFSNDT
-167 LYIEGK
+167 LYLEGK

-187 TDDETYL
+187 TDDKTYL

-203 FFNAKIPTVY
+203 FFNAKVPAVY

-219 YRHVVLDGAS
+219 YRHVVLDGAT

-235 PETGDYISE
+235 PETGDYITE
-244 WEGRNAII
+244 YVGRNAII
-252 THDGFTLGHPLSL
+252 THDGFTLGKPLTL

-271 NDYSI
+271 NDYTI

-300 ALSKVATDRKLTWR
+300 ALNKVVGDERLLWR
-314 VDGGKSK
+314 VNAADCK
-321 GELGTLF
+321 GELGTAFAGLNTGF
-328 NSITKEM
+328 

-343 NYANFGYTSYKET
+343 VHFNIGLNVLNNTKSPYTMVVRIKTKRGSYLNMSVPYTVEYIGKDEIK
-356 DYFNTLFVY
+356 FVLGEMDSN
-365 IKMKQAGRFSV
+365 MK
-376 ITFPYEVSV
+376 TF
-385 IDKETFKVTFLTD
+385 IDKVPAFKTMMNKLASSTF
-398 QFDKNTLV
+398 
-406 YLSKCP
+406 
-412 SLQAFVNKM
+412 
-421 GSITLKCSSSSV
+421 KCSSNSLIAPVNMV
-433 LAPITMVET
+433 LT
-442 DAADAS
+442 DSNDAS
-448 SYLVLNVQ
+448 SALGISIQ